1 MIKRL
6 IIAIVLLTLVGGGL
20 VGFNIFRDRMIADF
34 FANMPVQPVTV
45 STVEAEPVTWQPAIA
60 TIGTAYASDGVA
72 LSVEAAGIVREILFS
87 SNDVVEEGEVLL
99 RLDDTVQRADLRAAK
114 TQFELETTQLQRSTE
129 LQSRGVAASATLEQS
144 QAAARAAEAEVE
156 RAQALLDQRRLV
168 APFGGTIGLPR
179 VELGE
184 YLQPGTVVAT
194 LQDLDRMRVDF
205 SLPEQRLGEVEIGQR
220 LRVRADGIEG
230 EFPGKITG
238 IDPRVDPASRLVA
251 IRGTIE
257 AAGALTPGQF
267 VRIEIELPE
276 EDGIIALPQTA
287 VMTSLYGDYV
297 YAVRES
303 EEDPDQLVARQVFVD
318 LGRRSNGLIEI
329 RSGVGPGDIVIS
341 AGQNRLSNGAPVVVD
356 NSVNPAADS
365 LRAGL

>member
-1 MIKRL
+1 MFKRL
-6 IIAIVLLTLVGGGL
+6 IIAVILLAVVGGGL

-34 FANMPVQPVTV
+34 FANMPVEPVTV
-45 STVEAEPVTWQPAIA
+45 STVEAEPVTWQPTIT

-87 SNDVVEEGEVLL
+87 SNQTVEEGQVLL
-99 RLDDTVQRADLRAAK
+99 RLDDTVQRADLFAAE
-114 TQFELETTQLQRSTE
+114 TQLELETTQLRRSTE

-156 RAQALLDQRRLV
+156 RARALLDQRRLT
-168 APFGGTIGLPR
+168 APFSGTIGLPR

-205 SLPEQRLGEVEIGQR
+205 SLPEQQLGQVAIGQKI
-220 LRVRADGIEG
+220 RVRADGIEG
-230 EFPGKITG
+230 EFPGEITG
-238 IDPRVDPASRLVA
+238 IDPRVDPTSRLVA
-251 IRGTIE
+251 VRATIE

-297 YAVRES
+297 YAVRQS
-303 EEDPDQLVARQVFVD
+303 EDDPDQLVARQVFVE

-329 RSGVGPGDIVIS
+329 RGGVAPGDVIVS
-341 AGQNRLSNGAPVVVD
+341 AGQNRLSNGVPVVID
-356 NSVNPAADS
+356 NSVNPPADN